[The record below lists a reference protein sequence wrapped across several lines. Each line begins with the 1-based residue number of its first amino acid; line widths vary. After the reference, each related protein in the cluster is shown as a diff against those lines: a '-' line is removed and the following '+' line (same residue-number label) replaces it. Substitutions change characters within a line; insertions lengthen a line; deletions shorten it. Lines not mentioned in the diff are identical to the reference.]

1 MMNDVPG
8 VQSPEI
14 IPPTVSWTREGL
26 KNLAKQSMKP
36 NYWTLFVICLLTGI
50 FGSSGGGSSS
60 GVSFNYTT
68 KTETVT
74 PVSPERLNEMI
85 MEWLP
90 LIIVVSVIATALAI
104 AYSFF
109 VGNILYL
116 GQINSAIE
124 STKKT
129 ISFGCILDG
138 FRINYLGRA
147 WKLFVY
153 QLIPSLPVLIPT
165 LMMIGI
171 LVPYTLTAD
180 RDPLLIS
187 GLLLFVTLL
196 LLVGMCFTVVL
207 SYTFYFVPYLLAE
220 HPGLSLKEALRL
232 SKKMTDGEKL
242 EIFALELSFFGWIL
256 LGCLICCGI
265 GVLFV
270 NPYIVS
276 TNAWLYR
283 TLKAKCPELQEQPE
297 ISEEP
302 VITAEIL

>member
-1 MMNDVPG
+1 MNDVPN
-8 VQSPEI
+8 VQSPEM

-50 FGSSGGGSSS
+50 FGSGGGSS
-60 GVSFNYTT
+60 GVSSQFDDLTR
-68 KTETVT
+68 
-74 PVSPERLNEMI
+74 VSRE
-85 MEWLP
+85 
-90 LIIVVSVIATALAI
+90 ALAI
-104 AYSFF
+104 ILLIASVVVVIAAVYSFF
-109 VGNILYL
+109 VGNILHL
-116 GQINSAIE
+116 GQVNSAIE
-124 STKKT
+124 STKGT
-129 ISFGCILDG
+129 ISFDCLLDG
-138 FRINYLGRA
+138 FRTDYLGRA

-153 QLIPSLPVLIPT
+153 RLIPSLPVLIPT

-171 LVPYTLTAD
+171 LMPYTLAVD
-180 RDPLLIS
+180 SDPLLIS

-196 LLVGMCFTVVL
+196 LLVGMCFSIVL
-207 SYTFYFVPYLLAE
+207 SYTLYFVPYLLAE
-220 HPGLSLKEALRL
+220 HPELSLKETLRL
-232 SKKMTDGEKL
+232 SKKMTDGEKM
-242 EIFALELSFFGWIL
+242 EMFILELSFLGWLL
-256 LGCLICCGI
+256 LGAMLCGI

-297 ISEEP
+297 ISEET